1 MPAICRAAVFCGVVF
16 ACGGAFAQSGA
27 DPARG
32 AAKAAAC
39 EDCHGSPQR
48 PPAGSAPLLAGQQ
61 REFLVLQMFYM
72 REGLREVPQKA
83 GIFRGYSDHDLEDVA
98 AYYAAQTSP
107 RGNGNPDLTLHGL
120 GANLSRA
127 LGCGS
132 CHLPDYRGQRHV
144 PRLSNQR
151 EAYLT
156 AALRD
161 YRDNKRTGTDTSM
174 NGVMYQVTDSEIRA
188 LAHYLA
194 HQ

>member
-1 MPAICRAAVFCGVVF
+1 MRAICHVTVFCGVVF
-16 ACGGAFAQSGA
+16 ACGVAFAQSGS

-32 AAKAAAC
+32 AVKAVAC
-39 EDCHGSPQR
+39 ETCHGAPQR
-48 PPAGSAPLLAGQQ
+48 PPTGSAPLLAGQQ

-83 GIFRGYSDHDLEDVA
+83 GVFKGYSDRDLEDVA
-98 AYYAAQTSP
+98 AYYATQTSP
-107 RGNGNPDLTLHGL
+107 RGNGNPDLTLHAL
-120 GANLSRA
+120 GANLSRT

-151 EAYLT
+151 EDYLT
-156 AALRD
+156 VALRD

>member
-1 MPAICRAAVFCGVVF
+1 MLAICRAAVFCGVVF
-16 ACGGAFAQSGA
+16 ACGGAFAQTGA
-27 DPARG
+27 DHARG
-32 AAKAAAC
+32 AVKTAAC
-39 EDCHGSPQR
+39 DDCHGSPER
-48 PPAGSAPLLAGQQ
+48 PPTDSVPLLAGQPH
-61 REFLVLQMFYM
+61 EFLVLQMFYM

-83 GIFRGYSDHDLEDVA
+83 GIFNGYSDRDLEDVA
-98 AYYAAQTSP
+98 AHYARQTSP
-107 RGNGNPDLTLHGL
+107 RGNGNPKPALHVL

-127 LGCGS
+127 MGCGS
-132 CHLPDYRGQRHV
+132 CHLPDYRGQKHV

-151 EAYLT
+151 EDYLT
-156 AALRD
+156 ATLKA